1 MSAAV
6 EPVTGPGADLDD
18 DLWGR
23 VLLGR
28 LSEPADT
35 ALALRVQEVGASR
48 AAHEVISG
56 RSPVRTLAGLRARL
70 ADRNPDDVVR
80 ADLAAAVRCEARI
93 VCPGRPG
100 WPSQLDDLGER
111 APLMLWVRGVA
122 DLRLLALRSIAVVG
136 TRTATAYGEQVAR
149 TWSAEFVAAG
159 CTVISGGA
167 FGIDAAA
174 HRGALAAGGVTVCV
188 LACGVDVAYPRS
200 HDALLAKVADDGVIV
215 SESPPGAAAMRQR
228 FLSRNR
234 LIAALTRGTV
244 VVEAALRSGAASTA
258 HEADGL
264 GRPVYAVPGP
274 VTSAVSGGCHR
285 MVQQGT
291 AHLVTGADDVLTAL
305 GLASGDPAFGGPGS
319 GGVAPGGVSP
329 AAVAEGASADT
340 PRSRPGDGLPPREA
354 RVFDA
359 VPLRRGVPA
368 QSVSRTAGLPVSD
381 VVAALGRLQVLGLV
395 RRTADG
401 WAKSGGAAT

>member
-1 MSAAV
+1 
-6 EPVTGPGADLDD
+6 
-18 DLWGR
+18 
-23 VLLGR
+23 
-28 LSEPADT
+28 
-35 ALALRVQEVGASR
+35 
-48 AAHEVISG
+48 
-56 RSPVRTLAGLRARL
+56 VRTLAGLQARL
-70 ADRNPDDVVR
+70 ADRDPDEVVR
-80 ADLAAAVRCEARI
+80 ADLAATVRCGARI
-93 VCPGRPG
+93 VRPG
-100 WPSQLDDLGER
+100 TPEWPSQLDDLGDR
-111 APLMLWVRGVA
+111 APLLLWVRGAA

-136 TRTATAYGEQVAR
+136 TRNATAYGEQVAR
-149 TWSAEFVAAG
+149 TWSAQFVSSG
-159 CTVISGGA
+159 CAVISGGA

-188 LACGVDVAYPRS
+188 LACGVDVVYPRS
-200 HDALLAKVADDGVIV
+200 HDALLAQVTDDGVIV

-258 HEADGL
+258 HEADAL
-264 GRPVYAVPGP
+264 GRPVLAVPGP
-274 VTSAVSGGCHR
+274 VTSAVSAGCHR

-291 AHLVTGADDVLTAL
+291 AHLVTGADDVLKAL
-305 GLASGDPAFGGPGS
+305 GLHPTESGFAGAATA
-319 GGVAPGGVSP
+319 GVPRP
-329 AAVAEGASADT
+329 AAHPAGVTEGDAHDS
-340 PRSRPGDGLPPREA
+340 PRSRPGDGLPLREA

-359 VPLRRGVPA
+359 VPLRRGVSA
-368 QSVSRTAGLPVSD
+368 QAISRTGGLPMAE